1 LSHLLD
7 SYLMGLSVAAPFGPV
22 SLVCFSR
29 AIRQGIGFGVV
40 SGLGAATAH
49 GFFAAVA
56 YLGASAIIVLLGDI
70 RSGLRLISATILILI
85 GVRIICCRSCSAA
98 RPASDGVLAA
108 YASTF
113 FLAISNPMTIL
124 PYFALASVLAT
135 ASPLYP
141 IGSFLGALSWYVLL
155 SVGSASL
162 RLSVKKIAVEQLNV
176 VTGGLLIGIG
186 VGLACGWL

>member
-1 LSHLLD
+1 
-7 SYLMGLSVAAPFGPV
+7 M
-22 SLVCFSR
+22 
-29 AIRQGIGFGVV
+29 
-40 SGLGAATAH
+40 
-49 GFFAAVA
+49 
-56 YLGASAIIVLLGDI
+56 
-70 RSGLRLISATILILI
+70 
-85 GVRIICCRSCSAA
+85 
-98 RPASDGVLAA
+98 LAA
-108 YASTF
+108 YVSTL

-155 SVGSASL
+155 SVGTASL